1 MMNRDRFPV
10 ISYALL
16 VMFLGSRSNTSNAQ
30 DTAAMAARLSSV
42 TTPNLQIIPAS
53 PPSSQNGERW
63 IVWDNGFGDGQA
75 VRLALCGS
83 TGRCRWQHD
92 WTGAYEPTIQ
102 HVGSWS
108 TPSEEIF
115 LLLFNQGAEA
125 QTAVVVGLKQTG
137 SPVVHDQ
144 VDAALVAVSPRVN
157 GIEIDAW
164 SGLPEHWECLRW
176 NKQRS
181 RFASPRCR

>member
-1 MMNRDRFPV
+1 MKRYRLSIVSF
-10 ISYALL
+10 ALVVAL
-16 VMFLGSRSNTSNAQ
+16 LGSRPITSKAQ
-30 DTAAMAARLSSV
+30 DAATIARDLGSV
-42 TTPNLQIIPAS
+42 TAPDLQTIPAH
-53 PPSSQNGERW
+53 PSSQQGERW

-102 HVGSWS
+102 RMGSWS
-108 TPSEEIF
+108 TGGEDIF
-115 LLLFNQGAEA
+115 LLLYNQGAEA
-125 QTAVVVGLKQTG
+125 QTAVVVGLKKTG
-137 SPVVHDQ
+137 SPIIHDQ

-157 GIEIDAW
+157 GIEIDAA
-164 SGLPEHWECLRW
+164 SGLPERWECLRW

-181 RFASPRCR
+181 RFASTRCR